1 MRARDAAMAS
11 GVSETSPLK
20 AYGGAILAIGF
31 LSAMDAAMKSVS
43 LEAGA
48 LSALAWRALVAM
60 PLVGAAYLLTRKGWP
75 GRAAMRLHLMRG
87 ILMVPMSFSFFWGL
101 TYVPMAQA
109 IALAFIA
116 PLLAAILAGPM
127 LGEKVGSRIVGGSL
141 LAFLGVSTILFGQTQ
156 MDLGREALLGS
167 LSILGSACLYAFNM
181 LLMRRQSQAASP
193 IEIAFYYFAI
203 AGVGFWLVALVT
215 GLPPFP
221 ARETDALL
229 VATGLSI
236 AGMLGLAWAYAR
248 ATASYL
254 STSEYSGFLWAA
266 VFGFLVFG
274 EVPSPWTVAGAI
286 AIVVGCWIA
295 ARPEPGDHPME
306 AA

>member
-1 MRARDAAMAS
+1 MRAYS
-11 GVSETSPLK
+11 
-20 AYGGAILAIGF
+20 GAIIAIGF
-31 LSAMDAAMKSVS
+31 LSAMDAAMKEVS

-48 LSALAWRALVAM
+48 LSALSWRALIAI
-60 PLVGAAYLLTRKGWP
+60 PLVGAAYLMTRKGWP
-75 GRAAMRLHLMRG
+75 ERATMRLHLVRG
-87 ILMVPMSFSFFWGL
+87 IMMVPMSFTFFWGL

-116 PLLAAILAGPM
+116 PLLAAILAGPL
-127 LGEKVGSRIVGGSL
+127 LGEQVGKRILGGSG
-141 LAFLGVSTILFGQTQ
+141 LAFLGVATILFGQTQ
-156 MDLGREALLGS
+156 ADLGREALLGG
-167 LSILGSACLYAFNM
+167 LSILLSATLYAFNM
-181 LLMRRQSQAASP
+181 LLMRKQSQRAGP

-203 AGVGFWLVALVT
+203 AGAGFWLVSLVA
-215 GLPPFP
+215 GVPAFP
-221 ARETDALL
+221 AASVRALL

-248 ATASYL
+248 AEASYL

-266 VFGFLVFG
+266 LFGFLVFS
-274 EVPSPWTVAGAI
+274 EVPSPWTVAGAV

-295 ARPEPGDHPME
+295 ARPEPADHPME